1 VNPTRTNIVHRAV
14 ALIGPNEHRRAE
26 CVNAV
31 HVTLA
36 MITGYAKDLQRF
48 SERRGKPGK
57 RATDRLDKALQDLQ
71 NAIQD
76 PNLSDELRQFVSPD
90 DLARAIKRV
99 NEEWKKTGK
108 QRFYYKAQKRLVAAE
123 QAHALLRQFNQEI
136 SAKEGSAFCKLAA
149 LLCGELPAQLRWTC
163 RGVASR
169 AKSTAVLRPE
179 NK

>member
-99 NEEWKKTGK
+99 NEERKKTGASSASITRRRK
-108 QRFYYKAQKRLVAAE
+108 DWSPPSRRTPCCGSSTREFQPRKAARFASWLRCYAASFLPNSGGHAEGLRRAQS
-123 QAHALLRQFNQEI
+123 LLR
-136 SAKEGSAFCKLAA
+136 C
-149 LLCGELPAQLRWTC
+149 
-163 RGVASR
+163 
-169 AKSTAVLRPE
+169 
-179 NK
+179 